1 MKKSVLSII
10 CLAAISVGFSACTT
24 VSLEDTVETE
34 MKSEKLVI
42 NSIFN
47 RNDFVLLDTVS
58 GSSDFVTYD
67 CVTKKI
73 TGDSFKYGVIA
84 EPENLVVDVNLAV
97 CTGKKAG
104 VLRSNALEIAK
115 QNANYELIMEAD
127 ELGADTLI
135 EPMYTI
141 EKKAEYVG
149 NSVRKESYKVT
160 VKAKALK
167 VKRG

>member
-10 CLAAISVGFSACTT
+10 CLAAISAVFSACTT

-67 CVTKKI
+67 YVTKKT

-97 CTGKKAG
+97 CTGKKPS
-104 VLRSNALEIAK
+104 VLRNNVLEI
-115 QNANYELIMEAD
+115 ANYELIMKAD

-149 NSVRKESYKVT
+149 NSVRKESYKVN

-167 VKRG
+167 LKRG